1 MSYDYFNKT
10 SGLTSADILG
20 NPGYQKWFLD
30 LEGTISEF
38 GDSTGTYMKDM
49 VAFGPSRYDMVLVYE
64 AVAIENAAN
73 AIGRYGELRVYY
85 PPTTLISDHPF
96 CVLSADWVTPEKAQA
111 AQVLLDYLS
120 GEDAQ
125 RTAMLKYGYRPVNP
139 AVALDE
145 PGSPF
150 SQFATMG
157 VEARIPSV
165 ILTAPPGD
173 VLNTLLDFWS
183 RNVARL
189 DRRSVMKRG
198 LVNALSILACV
209 SWVLTSC
216 GVVQNL
222 TRPKVTVSI
231 VYGSEKQEWLIPL
244 VDQFNRENHETPD
257 GDTIEIEATAM
268 GSIESVRGII
278 DGTIQPTVWSPASS
292 VYIPVANAEW
302 HKTHADDLV
311 VGTPDDLVLS
321 SVVIATVAADG
332 PGPRLAGHPDRL
344 GRDRPAGD
352 FDGRMVVYGYPE
364 VESQVRSHPP
374 RLQQQRCG
382 LHHRPGLCRGAE
394 AAWPDVG

>member
-1 MSYDYFNKT
+1 MPRLNWALSILYALATLAVFVAALLFPAFRSLAYAPLRELVIPPPQPIEIYLLYSTEKEDWLKEVIPEFEASGASVNGRPIHVRLAMNGSREILLSVLGQSEQPDIISPASSLQISILQDQSPNVFGRPIVNPADAVNCRPMLHTPLVLVSWRERADVLWGEAPSGNLWHLLHDAAIDPQGWVLYGHPEWGYIKLGHTNPLKSNSGFQAILLMSYDYFNKT

-183 RNVARL
+183 RNVAR
-189 DRRSVMKRG
+189 
-198 LVNALSILACV
+198 
-209 SWVLTSC
+209 
-216 GVVQNL
+216 
-222 TRPKVTVSI
+222 
-231 VYGSEKQEWLIPL
+231 
-244 VDQFNRENHETPD
+244 
-257 GDTIEIEATAM
+257 
-268 GSIESVRGII
+268 
-278 DGTIQPTVWSPASS
+278 
-292 VYIPVANAEW
+292 
-302 HKTHADDLV
+302 
-311 VGTPDDLVLS
+311 
-321 SVVIATVAADG
+321 
-332 PGPRLAGHPDRL
+332 
-344 GRDRPAGD
+344 
-352 FDGRMVVYGYPE
+352 
-364 VESQVRSHPP
+364 
-374 RLQQQRCG
+374 
-382 LHHRPGLCRGAE
+382 
-394 AAWPDVG
+394 